1 MGKNSDAIGV
11 IILLLLLAGTMG
23 DKSGKPGFSLL
34 KGLEPVSMID
44 DFHRM
49 VNVMEKLDSMGQ
61 MAINPP
67 KLPEPSQ
74 LINTSAIPNLDGLM
88 EMVGPLINNLN
99 K

>member
-23 DKSGKPGFSLL
+23 DKNGKPGFSLL
-34 KGLEPVSMID
+34 KGLEPVSRID

-88 EMVGPLINNLN
+88 EMVGPLLNNLN